1 MFNEREIQ
9 YSFVSSHSLFP
20 FVLFRPISLR
30 LVLSLV
36 HPRFSSPRN
45 SPSNEVAANVQK
57 SFCFCC
63 CRPVRM
69 GRTILSSSSVRKMTT
84 AARRFTFSFFLLYP
98 FLFHSSQSSLNVQK
112 FSLTGFRGRNATVF
126 VLLTNERN
134 QRELSFS
141 LVCFLF
147 RIVFILVRLQAN
159 GLAVHRNRNVGN
171 HGVENRE
178 ASLLEV
184 SRWWNEKICDGFSL
198 ARSFASRPLLV
209 PFSL

>member
-1 MFNEREIQ
+1 MKERSSILSSRLILCFLF
-9 YSFVSSHSLFP
+9 YSFVRYPFDLFSRS
-20 FVLFRPISLR
+20 FTLVFRLLAILPPTRLR
-30 LVLSLV
+30 
-36 HPRFSSPRN
+36 PTC
-45 SPSNEVAANVQK
+45 K

-63 CRPVRM
+63 CWPVRM
-69 GRTILSSSSVRKMTT
+69 GRTISSSSSVRKMTT
-84 AARRFTFSFFLLYP
+84 AARRFTFSFFLFYP
-98 FLFHSSQSSLNVQK
+98 LLFHSSQSSLNVQK
-112 FSLTGFRGRNATVF
+112 FSLTSFRGRNATVF

-147 RIVFILVRLQAN
+147 RIMFILVRSQAN

-171 HGVENRE
+171 HGVENRA